1 MSKGKIVK
9 IRDVNVGGG
18 KPIIIA
24 GPCSIESREHII
36 EEAKA
41 LKVRGIDILRG
52 GAFKPRTSPFDFQG
66 LGFEAVKYLREA
78 SDKTNLPIVTEVL
91 SEDHVDAMV
100 DYVDAFQIGS
110 RNMYNYALLKKVG
123 KTMKPIILKRGFSAT
138 LREWEMAAKY
148 IEAEGNHN
156 IIFCERGIR
165 TFETDLRNTLDFAG
179 AYYIKEKTGY
189 PVIIDPSHGTG
200 RRDFIEPMV
209 RATLALGLDGVMIEV
224 HENPDL
230 AKSDGQQTIDYEAY
244 EKIAK
249 YLGEFNENRI
259 WWWIFLWQGLLWNYK
274 SSGWRSSLFRKTFRA
289 IKKVFKIFWNWKR
302 NWWGK
307 NLWLY
312 K

>member
-9 IRDVNVGGG
+9 IRDVKLGSG

-41 LKVRGIDILRG
+41 LKEMGIDILRG

-66 LGFEAVKYLREA
+66 LGFEGLKYLKEA
-78 SDKTNLPIVTEVL
+78 SDMTNLPIVTEVL
-91 SEDHVDAMV
+91 SEDHVDAMK

-123 KTMKPIILKRGFSAT
+123 KTNKPIILKRSFSAN

-148 IEAEGNHN
+148 IEVEGNHN

-165 TFETDLRNTLDFAG
+165 TFETELRNTLDFAG

-200 RRDFIEPMV
+200 KRELIEPMV
-209 RATLALGLDGVMIEV
+209 KATLALGLDGVMIEV
-224 HENPDL
+224 HENPDQ
-230 AKSDGQQTIDYEAY
+230 AKSDGPQTIDYEAY
-244 EKIAK
+244 KKIAK
-249 YLGEFNENRI
+249 ILGEFNENRI
-259 WWWIFLWQGLLWNYK
+259 WWWIFFWKGRFWNYK
-274 SSGWRSSLFRKTFRA
+274 SSKGRPSLFKGTF
-289 IKKVFKIFWNWKR
+289 K
-302 NWWGK
+302 
-307 NLWLY
+307 
-312 K
+312 